1 MRIRF
6 LCLYFFWSSVSI
18 ADEIS
23 RNLLIDHYSFLNPS
37 MGFGFE
43 KENQNNQKL
52 FAWYHTS
59 KEIKRKFDFHL
70 QLTAFSYK
78 RILRENFPYT
88 EIPYKLQKESGDLV
102 VFNPGIKFYFFSFYG
117 NFQST
122 NPTYRGMSLG
132 FHLYPEKSLFVFYK
146 ENPKETTKEYALS
159 ILSGKSPGI
168 GLSIAKE
175 ISPDKV
181 EWSGNISF
189 SFQVESF
196 VGAISHLPVSDT
208 RDETKSFFISKI
220 FQENKESLFQ
230 EEINPYID
238 ENYLEKE
245 KKNKEEWDQKRK
257 EEWDAKKFKKK
268 ERIIYGI
275 KLEELLKFRIPLVV
289 AIRISRASKSKE
301 EYEELLKNL
310 SPDLVRK
317 CNKIQY
323 DKAKANR

>member
-37 MGFGFE
+37 MGLGFE
-43 KENQNNQKL
+43 KENRNNQKA
-52 FAWYHTS
+52 FAWYHAT
-59 KEIKRKFDFHL
+59 KEIKPKFDFHL
-70 QLTAFSYK
+70 QLMALSYK
-78 RILRENFPYT
+78 RILRENLHYT
-88 EIPYKLQKESGDLV
+88 EIPYKLQKESGGLV
-102 VFNPGIKFYFFSFYG
+102 TFNPGIRYYFFSLYG
-117 NFQST
+117 NFQKA
-122 NPTYRGMSLG
+122 NPTYKGLSLG
-132 FHLYPEKSLFVFYK
+132 FHLYPEKSLFLFYK
-146 ENPKETTKEYALS
+146 ENPKENTKEYALS
-159 ILSGKSPGI
+159 VLSGKSPGI

-175 ISPDKV
+175 ISSEKT
-181 EWSGNISF
+181 EWSGSVSF

-196 VGAISHLPVSDT
+196 TGAISHLP
-208 RDETKSFFISKI
+208 ETESREDINSFFISKI

-238 ENYLEKE
+238 ETDLEKE
-245 KKNKEEWDQKRK
+245 KKKEEW
-257 EEWDAKKFKKK
+257 EAKKFKKK
-268 ERIIYGI
+268 ERIIHEI
-275 KLEELLKFRIPLVV
+275 KIEELLKFRIPLVV

-301 EYEELLKNL
+301 EYEELLKTL

-323 DKAKANR
+323 DKHKANR